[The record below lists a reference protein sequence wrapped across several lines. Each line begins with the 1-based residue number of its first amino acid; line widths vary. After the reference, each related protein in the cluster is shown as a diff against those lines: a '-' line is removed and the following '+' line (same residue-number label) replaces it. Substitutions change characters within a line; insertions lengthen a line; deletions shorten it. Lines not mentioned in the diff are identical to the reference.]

1 MRLPL
6 IGLLLFSQ
14 LSFAQE
20 AATVSLKNDREG
32 KSFFENPAKVSRA
45 LRDFKGE
52 ELLEI
57 YQNSIK
63 GVEGSK
69 LCAFDVNKSMSDAL
83 LKKSRRFD
91 AYEGVL
97 LYLRSKDQFDDVV
110 VKILLDARKVSTTTI
125 DLPKSEDQLRKPS
138 DKVKLAEMVKT
149 VGTFKERFLKNACY
163 DDAYRNLLGEI
174 RKVGDVTD
182 VELEGLFVEAAKKKV
197 INTET
202 YLLLERARLNEISTN
217 GLTLKSYYQKMTSLR
232 LHKPLRDATE
242 RSDFITEKALKTKV
256 SHRIQLYAN
265 YSDLQ
270 IMLMAD
276 VVKRLR
282 TRLEAKKVTISIFG
296 EDEEVE
302 IITLEPMERFRLAIK
317 LLRKDMALL
326 ATNTYFNGRTPGY
339 MDLISASYETSLIPA
354 TELKELGGLEEIWN
368 PAKTFWEKA
377 SVWIRTFSSVAT
389 VAIPAPYGFIPALV
403 LVVIEATVGKGADTQ
418 PDNTVLF

>member
-20 AATVSLKNDREG
+20 AVSLKNDREG
-32 KSFFENPAKVSRA
+32 KSFYENPAKISRA

-63 GVEGSK
+63 GVEVQK
-69 LCAFDVNKSMSDAL
+69 LCAYDMNKSMSDAL
-83 LKKSRRFD
+83 LSKSRRFD

-97 LYLRSKDQFDDVV
+97 LYLRSKDEIDDVSL
-110 VKILLDARKVSTTTI
+110 KILLDARKVSTTTI
-125 DLPKSEDQLRKPS
+125 DLPKAEANLRKPS
-138 DKVKLAEMVKT
+138 DKVKLALMVKS
-149 VGTFKERFLKNACY
+149 VGTFREKFLKNACY
-163 DDAYRNLLGEI
+163 DEAYRNLVQEI
-174 RKVGDVTD
+174 RKAGEVSD
-182 VELEGLFVEAAKKKV
+182 VEMEGLFVEAAKRKV

-202 YLLLERARLNEISTN
+202 YLMLERARVGEVASNSLS
-217 GLTLKSYYQKMTSLR
+217 LKSYFQKMQSLR

-242 RSDFITEKALKTKV
+242 RSDFVTEKVSKMKV
-256 SHRIQLYAN
+256 SHRIRLYES

-282 TRLEAKKVTISIFG
+282 TRLEAKKVTITIFG
-296 EDEEVE
+296 EEEE
-302 IITLEPMERFRLAIK
+302 IETITLEPMERFRLAIK
-317 LLRKDMALL
+317 LLRKEMTLL
-326 ATNTYFNGRTPGY
+326 ATNTYFNGRSPDY
-339 MDLISASYETSLIPA
+339 MDLITASYETSLIPA
-354 TELKELGGLEEIWN
+354 VELKELGGLQEIWN

>member
-1 MRLPL
+1 MRLPI

-20 AATVSLKNDREG
+20 SVSLKNDREG

-63 GVEGSK
+63 GAEGAK
-69 LCAFDVNKSMSDAL
+69 LCAYDINKSMSDAL
-83 LKKSRRFD
+83 IRKSRRFD

-97 LYLRSKDQFDDVV
+97 LYLRSKDELDDVAL
-110 VKILLDARKVSTTTI
+110 KILLDARKVTTTTI
-125 DLPKSEDQLRKPS
+125 ELPKSEEALRKPS

-149 VGTFKERFLKNACY
+149 VGTFKEKFLKNACY
-163 DDAYRNLLGEI
+163 DEAYRNLLGEI
-174 RKVGDVTD
+174 RKTGDVTSE
-182 VELEGLFVEAAKKKV
+182 ELEGLFVEAVKRKA
-197 INTET
+197 INGET
-202 YLLLERARLNEISTN
+202 YLMLERARVNEIATN
-217 GLTLKSYYQKMTSLR
+217 GLTLKSYYQKKNSLR
-232 LHKPLRDATE
+232 LHKPLRDPSE
-242 RSDFITEKALKTKV
+242 KSDFVTEKAMKTKV
-256 SHRIQLYAN
+256 SHRIQLYQN
-265 YSDLQ
+265 YTDLQ

-296 EDEEVE
+296 EEEEVE

-326 ATNTYFNGRTPGY
+326 ATNTYFNGRSPGY
-339 MDLISASYETSLIPA
+339 MDLITASYETSLIPA

-403 LVVIEATVGKGADTQ
+403 LVVIEATVGKGADNQ
-418 PDNTVLF
+418 PDDTVLF